1 MSKPEVG
8 YMFGLEHE
16 KILQNSLNDRDPI
29 HQITDDLNDCSM
41 ALVSLRIGIISDLS
55 EFQEHAR

>member
-1 MSKPEVG
+1 
-8 YMFGLEHE
+8 MFGLEHE